1 MRELYFSNLCLDLIS
16 NVSDSYFQ
24 LSLPATSFC
33 LTVHRVMSLLDV
45 ESDVDISKGINS
57 TPILIYNSYVIGR
70 VHQQF
75 CLPCVHEV
83 SRGLPVT

>member
-33 LTVHRVMSLLDV
+33 LTVHRVMSPLDGIYAV

-70 VHQQF
+70 VHQQC
-75 CLPCVHEV
+75 CLLCVHEV
-83 SRGLPVT
+83 SR